1 MPFKNFTAPLSLILI
16 LTGIALYLSYLVAA
30 PFLGP
35 LLTAVVL
42 AIAFFPLHV
51 RMERRVHGR
60 GNAAFAS
67 LLVIVLA
74 VLVPVALI
82 AFVATIQ
89 LHGLVDAI
97 GRRTA
102 EGGGLDAYATAQV
115 DRLIAWAG
123 HYVDVSRLDLQ
134 DQMLGRLQNWSG
146 ALMGTAGGLLSDLT
160 TFLANGLLVLILM
173 FFVFRDGRA
182 IRDYLA
188 RTLPLR
194 ASQLERLSDGVGN
207 TIQASMFGILAV
219 ALAQAALLGIGF
231 WILGIQGSVFW
242 AAATI
247 FASLI
252 PIVGAATIWL
262 PAAVWLLATGSWIK
276 ALILVAWGVGGIGMI
291 DNILRPYVMSGR
303 VELHPLLL
311 AFAILGGVQAFGMIG
326 LFAGPV
332 ILAVTRT
339 LFELLGEELTA
350 LRLRT
355 GQQQE

>member
-1 MPFKNFTAPLSLILI
+1 
-16 LTGIALYLSYLVAA
+16 
-30 PFLGP
+30 
-35 LLTAVVL
+35 LTAL
-42 AIAFFPLHV
+42 
-51 RMERRVHGR
+51 
-60 GNAAFAS
+60 
-67 LLVIVLA
+67 
-74 VLVPVALI
+74 
-82 AFVATIQ
+82 IQ
-89 LHGLVDAI
+89 LRGLVDAI

-102 EGGGLDAYATAQV
+102 EGGGIAAYATTQA
-115 DRLIAWAG
+115 DRVIAWAG
-123 HYVDVSRLDLQ
+123 HYIDLSRFDLQ
-134 DQMLGRLQNWSG
+134 DQLLGRLQSWSG
-146 ALMGTAGGLLSDLT
+146 ALMGAAGGLLGDLT
-160 TFLANGLLVLILM
+160 ALLVNGLLVLILM

-188 RTLPLR
+188 RILPLR
-194 ASQLERLSDGVGN
+194 AHQLERLSDGVGD

-231 WILGIQGSVFW
+231 WFLGIEGSVFW

-247 FASLI
+247 FASLL
-252 PIVGAATIWL
+252 PIVGAAVIWL

-276 ALILVAWGVGGIGMI
+276 ALILVAWGVGAISMI

-311 AFAILGGVQAFGMIG
+311 AFAILGGMQAFGMIG

-339 LFELLGEELTA
+339 LFELLGEEFSA
-350 LRLRT
+350 LGLST